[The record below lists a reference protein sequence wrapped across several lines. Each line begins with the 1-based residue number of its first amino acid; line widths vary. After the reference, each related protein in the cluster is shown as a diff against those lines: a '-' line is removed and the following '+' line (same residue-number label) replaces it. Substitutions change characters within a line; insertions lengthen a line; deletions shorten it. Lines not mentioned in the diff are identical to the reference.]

1 MSLSTLDY
9 LNLSAI
15 AYLDFDKLSIGKSIA
30 QLIGDKVIPEKDINN
45 PELSALKDPS
55 SLLRS
60 YILLNIQTT
69 QSGMSAIALQNP
81 DTKELIFAFRGTDI
95 GKSFFAAIKD
105 IETDNLADR
114 KSVV

>member
-9 LNLSAI
+9 LNLNAI
-15 AYLDFDKLSIGKSIA
+15 AYLDFDKLSIGKNIA

-45 PELSALKDPS
+45 PELFALKDPS

-69 QSGMSAIALQNP
+69 QSGAV
-81 DTKELIFAFRGTDI
+81 
-95 GKSFFAAIKD
+95 
-105 IETDNLADR
+105 DR